1 MYPYTCSISKV
12 IYEMK
17 LKSFLF
23 FLCAC
28 LPFLSCKQEQPA
40 VDEAE
45 PSLEVSVTD
54 LELSAVAAEAA
65 FEVTSNQDW
74 SADADV
80 DWITLNP
87 PTGKAQS
94 DGAAVSVTA
103 EDNEQEQ
110 VRTAV
115 ITVKAGSLTKT
126 VSVSQKAKEKE
137 PDVPVDPSALEGSGT
152 ETSPYLL
159 KTLEHVLKIRE
170 LAKPGSETWFK
181 LMADIDMASVHDW
194 IPVNSDEDFTRVIHF
209 DGNGKTISGFECSG
223 SYPSFF
229 GVLCGTCR
237 DLKIVDAVITSN
249 SYSAGIIG
257 AWVGTQDKTAECIN
271 VHVSGKVNVT
281 GSDKT
286 GGFAG
291 VVSSAT
297 FADCSADVN
306 VNAPASKYAAGFAG
320 VASKGDVTFERCSSA
335 GEVIAHSYMGGFI
348 GGQEETAVVTLADC
362 WSSARVK
369 GEHHYT
375 AGFAGY
381 MMNSASNPVK
391 VVGCHASGDVTSNG
405 SSCSPFMAF
414 VGNGAEIDKCHATG
428 SVTAVNNIGG
438 LVAWAA
444 AGTGL
449 VHVKDSWYEGKVSG
463 KIAVGGLV
471 AYSDGALKV
480 ERCHVSGSVVSSET
494 NCAGILAQKVTG
506 EAVITDSWFKGTVE
520 GVGRVGGIVSY
531 LGTGTASVSRCYSE
545 GRLVTTANALGGI
558 VAHSNLKVTIKD
570 CWSSADLMGYYCQAV
585 GGILGIAA
593 KEVSIE
599 NCYAAGEIHAMRGAG
614 GIVGMFNGM
623 TDGKVSKAIVWS
635 PLIRAP
641 RQSVAN
647 YSSGAVIGCAKGIC
661 TLTDNYHRCDLKL
674 LDPFITE
681 LIPHENV
688 TKSLPPLPAGV
699 TDVNQCAYNGKPAAG
714 GLTLAELAKSLGWD
728 ATVWDFSAEGNELNI
743 KELGDNKIEF

>member
-1 MYPYTCSISKV
+1 
-12 IYEMK
+12 MK
-17 LKSFLF
+17 LKTLFVFL
-23 FLCAC
+23 LAC
-28 LPFLSCKQEQPA
+28 LPLLSCKREQQPV
-40 VDEAE
+40 VDEVE
-45 PSLEVSVTD
+45 PSLEVSVTGLD
-54 LELSAVAAEAA
+54 LSAVSAVAV
-65 FEVTSNQDW
+65 FDVISNQDW

-80 DWITLNP
+80 DWITLDP
-87 PTGKAQS
+87 ATGKAQS
-94 DGAAVSVTA
+94 DAVTVSVTA

-152 ETSPYLL
+152 EAAPYLL

-181 LMADIDMASVHDW
+181 LMADIDMSSVKDW
-194 IPVNSDEDFTRVIHF
+194 IPINSDEDFNRVLHF

-237 DLKIVDAVITSN
+237 NLTISDARITGE
-249 SYSAGIIG
+249 SYSAGILG
-257 AWVGTQDKTAECIN
+257 AWAGTQGKTAECTD
-271 VHVSGKVNVT
+271 VHVSGQVNVT
-281 GSDKT
+281 GSDKV

-291 VVSSAT
+291 IASSAT
-297 FADCSADVN
+297 FVDCSADVRLT
-306 VNAPASKYAAGFAG
+306 AAASKYAAGFVG
-320 VASKGDVTFERCSSA
+320 VASKGNVTFERCSSS
-335 GEVIAHSYMGGFI
+335 GEVTAHSYMGGFI
-348 GGQEETAVVTLADC
+348 GGQEETASVTLIDC
-362 WSSARVK
+362 SSTAKVK

-375 AGFAGY
+375 GGFAGY
-381 MMNSASNPVK
+381 MMNAAANPVK
-391 VVGCHASGDVTSNG
+391 MTGCHASGDVASNG
-405 SSCSPFMAF
+405 SSCSPFIAF

-438 LVAWAA
+438 LIAWAA
-444 AGTGL
+444 AGGGVVL
-449 VHVKDSWYEGKVSG
+449 VKDSWYEGKVTG

-480 ERCHVSGSVVSSET
+480 ERCHVAGSVVASET
-494 NCAGILAQKVTG
+494 NCAGILAQKVAG
-506 EAVITDSWFKGTVE
+506 EAVITDSYFKGTVE

-531 LGTGTASVSRCYSE
+531 LGIGTASVSRCYSE

-570 CWSSADLMGYYCQAV
+570 CWSSAELMGYYCQAV

-599 NCYAAGEIHAMRGAG
+599 NCYASGEIHAMRGAG

-623 TDGKVSKAIVWS
+623 TDGRVSKAIVWS

-688 TKSLPPLPAGV
+688 TKSLPPLPTGV
-699 TDVNQCAYNGKPAAG
+699 TDVNQCAYNGKPAAE
-714 GLTLAELAKSLGWD
+714 GLTLAELAKTLGWD